1 MNEPMPEETEEV
13 QNTVKDILKFR
24 NKPYR
29 KQQRDCFDGP
39 ISLGSSL
46 ELREDFYAV
55 CFLYWMKRKAILR
68 DCEDSDYE
76 EGEAV
81 KESDDKVDKGD
92 KASDNGSEQE
102 EDEEPIDVWRT
113 MFFQNRTDI
122 TGKLCFLVLCQILL
136 ILFLFK
142 EALTNVD
149 MVDALKT
156 QPDGVSIVLCR
167 FLCGIFLHINLS
179 DELEQAMSLM
189 KYSMNHPWKF
199 RKWWAAYL
207 VGAS

>member
-1 MNEPMPEETEEV
+1 MMNEPMPEETEEV
-13 QNTVKDILKFR
+13 QRTVKDILKFR

-76 EGEAV
+76 EGESV
-81 KESDDKVDKGD
+81 KQSDDKGDEVD
-92 KASDNGSEQE
+92 KASDNESEQE
-102 EDEEPIDVWRT
+102 DDEESIDVWRT

-156 QPDGVSIVLCR
+156 
-167 FLCGIFLHINLS
+167 
-179 DELEQAMSLM
+179 
-189 KYSMNHPWKF
+189 
-199 RKWWAAYL
+199 
-207 VGAS
+207 